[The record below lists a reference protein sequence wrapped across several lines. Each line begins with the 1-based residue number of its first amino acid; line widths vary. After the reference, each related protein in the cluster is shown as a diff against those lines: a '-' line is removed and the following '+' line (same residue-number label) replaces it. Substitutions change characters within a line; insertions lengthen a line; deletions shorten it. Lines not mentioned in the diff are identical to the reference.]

1 MAADSKRVAASDQR
15 VQQRLVKCGR
25 LEKGLYIFGR
35 EVSPCP
41 EALALFAS
49 WPWRLATW
57 LKNRRRGVPRGAW
70 HCAFSASR
78 IVCRAG
84 DYQSGKVNVG
94 AEIADEAPPP
104 PPPVL
109 ECDEG
114 CMTAIFDC
122 LEEGCSVDALLGL
135 QGHKTIGATRC

>member
-57 LKNRRRGVPRGAW
+57 LKNRRRSVGRRLALRLQRLEV
-70 HCAFSASR
+70 H
-78 IVCRAG
+78 
-84 DYQSGKVNVG
+84 VG
-94 AEIADEAPPP
+94 AFFSHGTPGSCAAR
-104 PPPVL
+104 
-109 ECDEG
+109 G
-114 CMTAIFDC
+114 
-122 LEEGCSVDALLGL
+122 
-135 QGHKTIGATRC
+135 TISRGR